1 MTGRWGLSVP
11 IDGVPLARHAEVLRE
26 AEALGYTD
34 AWSYEVDGTDAFTPL
49 AFAAACTS
57 RLRLGTAIANVY
69 TRGPATLTMT
79 AATLAGLAPG
89 RFCLGL
95 GAGSP
100 AIVAGWNGGSFE
112 RPLQRVRDVAS
123 LVRQA
128 LSGEKVTATFPT
140 ASMQGFRLSRPPAG
154 PVPLFIAALRPGML
168 RLAGELGDGV
178 ILNWL
183 APSDV
188 PKAVAVVRE
197 AARAAGRD
205 PDSIEVA
212 ARLFVLVSEQKD
224 YVQALARR
232 SIAGYLS
239 TPVYRAFH
247 EWLGRGPALA
257 AMHAA
262 WDAGDRRGALEAIPP
277 NVVDDLFVHGSAE
290 RCRARIEA
298 YVAAGITVPLLH
310 LVPPTLDPAD
320 LADAQLGALRALAP
334 ASASAR

>member
-1 MTGRWGLSVP
+1 MAGRWGLSFPV
-11 IDGVPLARHAEVLRE
+11 DGVPLARHADVLRE
-26 AEALGYTD
+26 AESLGYTD

-79 AATLAGLAPG
+79 AATLAALAPG

-100 AIVAGWNGGSFE
+100 AIVANWNGGAFE
-112 RPLQRVRDVAS
+112 RPLQRVRDVAT

-128 LSGEKVTATFPT
+128 LSGEKVTASLPT
-140 ASMQGFRLSRPPAG
+140 ASMQGFRLSRPPET
-154 PVPLFIAALRPGML
+154 PPPLFIAALRPGML
-168 RLAGELGDGV
+168 RLAGELADGV

-205 PDSIEVA
+205 PDRLEVA
-212 ARLFVLVSEQKD
+212 ARLFVLVSERED
-224 YVQALARR
+224 FVQALARR
-232 SIAGYLS
+232 SVAGYLS

-257 AMHAA
+257 EMHAR
-262 WDAGDRRGALEAIPP
+262 WEAGDRRGALEAIPQQ
-277 NVVDDLFVHGSAE
+277 VIDDLFIHGSAD
-290 RCRARIEA
+290 RCRERVEE

-310 LVPPTLDPAD
+310 FAPSTLDPAA
-320 LADAQLGALRALAP
+320 LADAQLAAMRALAP
-334 ASASAR
+334 R

>member
-1 MTGRWGLSVP
+1 MPGRWGLSFP
-11 IDGVPLARHAEVLRE
+11 LDGVPLAGHADVLRE

-57 RLRLGTAIANVY
+57 RLRLGAAIANVF
-69 TRGPATLTMT
+69 TRGPATLAMT
-79 AATLAGLAPG
+79 ASTLAQLAPG

-100 AIVAGWNGGSFE
+100 AIVANWNGGAFE
-112 RPLQRVRDVAS
+112 RPLQRVRDVAT

-128 LSGEKVTATFPT
+128 LSGEKVTASLPT
-140 ASMQGFRLSRPPAG
+140 ASMQGFRLSRPPGA

-168 RLAGELGDGV
+168 RLAGQLADGV

-188 PKAVAVVRE
+188 PRALGVVRE

-205 PDSIEVA
+205 PDRIEVA
-212 ARLFVLVSEQKD
+212 ARLFVLVSEQED
-224 YVQALARR
+224 YVQALTRR

-257 AMHAA
+257 AMHAK
-262 WDAGDRRGALEAIPP
+262 WEAGDRRGALEAIPRE
-277 NVVDDLFVHGSAE
+277 VIDDLFIHGSPE
-290 RCRARIEA
+290 RCRERVEE
-298 YVAAGITVPLLH
+298 YMAAGITVPLLH
-310 LVPPTLDPAD
+310 VAPSTLDPAAM
-320 LADAQLGALRALAP
+320 ADAQLAAMRALAP
-334 ASASAR
+334 R